1 MLKKLKNIFKK
12 KSDIPPIPPVIIA
25 PAPRVAVKQEPTDE
39 PPTEQTMYF
48 DEVATGDGG
57 LPRKSTESTQDADP
71 TPDTELTIIEEEP
84 IKIELTLKGTTGNI
98 DTVLSESSPEVTVG
112 RSKAESNIAIDDPR
126 ASRKHCQLLLDAS
139 EKTITVKDLG
149 SSNGTKVN
157 GEKIKVATVL
167 NSGDVLTVGRSEYKV
182 DFSFD

>member
-39 PPTEQTMYF
+39 PPVEQTMYF
-48 DEVATGDGG
+48 DEVATEGKD
-57 LPRKSTESTQDADP
+57 LVRKNTESTQDADP

-84 IKIELTLKGTTGNI
+84 IKIELTLKGTTGDI
-98 DTVLSESSPEVTVG
+98 DIVLNESSSIVTLG
-112 RSKAESNIAIDDPR
+112 RGKAENDITIDDPR
-126 ASRKHCQLLLDAS
+126 ASRKHCQLILDAN
-139 EKTITVKDLG
+139 EKTVAAKDLD

-157 GEKIKVATVL
+157 GEAIEVTTVL
-167 NSGDVLTVGRSEYKV
+167 NNGDVLTIGRSEYELN
-182 DFSFD
+182 FD